1 MLPIDTS
8 VLRYDRTNVDSYEA
22 ADLNRV
28 GVFCQTVADAAMVE
42 LSIIEQMRHEY
53 DVAENPFLFPDFK
66 VPALHL
72 KIDFSLTDT
81 YTIAQMHQYLDNVNR
96 IISAFPPVNPKL
108 MPGSMRFL
116 TAESANNIEEN
127 LKFASEN
134 LVNRANQTEKYIVG
148 TAAMFKYSGETYSG
162 ETI

>member
-8 VLRYDRTNVDSYEA
+8 VLRYDRTKVDSYEA

-53 DVAENPFLFPDFK
+53 DVAENPFLFPVFK
-66 VPALHL
+66 VPTLQL
-72 KIDFSLTDT
+72 KIDFALTDT
-81 YTIAQMHQYLDNVNR
+81 YTTEQMRQYLDNINK
-96 IISAFPPVNPKL
+96 IISAFPPTTKKPMPK
-108 MPGSMRFL
+108 SMRFL
-116 TAESANNIEEN
+116 TSESANNIEEN

-148 TAAMFKYSGETYSG
+148 TAAMFQYSGEVYAG
-162 ETI
+162 GII